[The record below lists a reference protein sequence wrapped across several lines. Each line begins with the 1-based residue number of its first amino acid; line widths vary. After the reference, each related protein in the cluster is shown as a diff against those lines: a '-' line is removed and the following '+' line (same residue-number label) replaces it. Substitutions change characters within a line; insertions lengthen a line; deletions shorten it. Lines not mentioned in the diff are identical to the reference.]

1 MKKNVYTCT
10 TFTGHY
16 PVGTAAIVT
25 AASQEKAA
33 WLLNSELQLRG
44 LPGDA
49 KPEDMIPYPA
59 GDPHDCRILTD
70 GNY

>member
-1 MKKNVYTCT
+1 MKKNIYTCT
-10 TFTGHY
+10 TFTGQY
-16 PVGTAAIVT
+16 PVGVAAIVT
-25 AASQEKAA
+25 ADTQEKAA

-59 GDPHDCRILTD
+59 GDPNDCRILND

>member
-1 MKKNVYTCT
+1 MKRNVYTCT

-16 PVGTAAIVT
+16 PVGTAAVI
-25 AASQEKAA
+25 AAPSQEVAA
-33 WLLNSELQLRG
+33 EMLNSELQLRG

-49 KPEDMIPYPA
+49 KPEDMILYPV
-59 GDPHDCRILTD
+59 DDNCRILTD